1 MFALDACLYRRRE
14 LIQSHDGYPLAP
26 SERDAVLGLQPSI
39 KINVYNDST
48 FAARAVSWQTGL
60 LRFLTM
66 RLALKALLLSVALWA
81 WAGPALVR
89 ATGTGTEKEPP
100 VDPAPCL
107 AAIAAGADDGI
118 IADCGALVDNDK
130 ATRADRIK
138 ALTAR
143 GAVLARRDQA
153 DRAIADYDALLRLD
167 PALADIFNVRGELY
181 WKKGD
186 RPKALADFSAALKL
200 DPNHPAAKDNY
211 RRLALELE
219 RLGAMMAVAGKPSF
233 NCATA
238 RRAVEKAIC
247 ARPDLADL
255 DREIDA
261 VNAKL
266 VRAATAN
273 SPRTVRDLQRQQE
286 EFVAQRNI
294 SFGKPGYDLQKA
306 MRERLDYLHSIQPQ

>member
-1 MFALDACLYRRRE
+1 MRVE
-14 LIQSHDGYPLAP
+14 LKVLA
-26 SERDAVLGLQPSI
+26 
-39 KINVYNDST
+39 
-48 FAARAVSWQTGL
+48 FAA
-60 LRFLTM
+60 
-66 RLALKALLLSVALWA
+66 
-81 WAGPALVR
+81 ALVSLLCAGLTIAC
-89 ATGTGTEKEPP
+89 ATGTDAEKEPP

-107 AAIAAGADDGI
+107 AAIAAGADDKI
-118 IADCGALVDNDK
+118 VADCGTLIDNDRT
-130 ATRADRIK
+130 ARADRIK

-143 GAVLARRDQA
+143 GGVFARQDQI
-153 DRAIADYDALLRLD
+153 DRAIADYDALLKLD
-167 PALADIFNVRGELY
+167 PTAADIFNARGELN
-181 WKKGD
+181 WKRGD
-186 RPKALADFSAALKL
+186 RPRALSDFAAALKL
-200 DPNHPAAKDNY
+200 DPDRGAAKANY
-211 RRLALELE
+211 KRLALELE

-238 RRAVEKAIC
+238 RRPVEKAIC

-261 VNAKL
+261 ANAKL

-273 SPRTVRDLQRQQE
+273 SPHTVRDLQRQQE